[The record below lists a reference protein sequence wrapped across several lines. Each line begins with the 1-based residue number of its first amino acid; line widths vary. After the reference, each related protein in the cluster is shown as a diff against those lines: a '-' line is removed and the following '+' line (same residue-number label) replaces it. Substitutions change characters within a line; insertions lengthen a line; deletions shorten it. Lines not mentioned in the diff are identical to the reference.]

1 MWIQWILSQYTDP
14 NQLQWLFWF
23 PVSVDLC
30 CIKLSLSQL
39 SFIRFALFCLYQ
51 VHTLY
56 VWFANKIRVNV
67 CDFIC
72 IITSNSSLN
81 SNYRLFSW
89 FFLFF
94 RCFFFFAR
102 EIENIYCFVFWNF
115 FALNFFVVV
124 RLLRYDH
131 FASFKRDSYCLDYE
145 LYVKK
150 NVCYLCDRALST
162 FKRN

>member
-51 VHTLY
+51 VHTHFMFDLPIKSESTY
-56 VWFANKIRVNV
+56 VISHVS
-67 CDFIC
+67 C

-115 FALNFFVVV
+115 FALNF
-124 RLLRYDH
+124 LL
-131 FASFKRDSYCLDYE
+131 
-145 LYVKK
+145 LYV
-150 NVCYLCDRALST
+150 YCDTITSLRLSAI
-162 FKRN
+162 RIA

>member
-94 RCFFFFAR
+94 RCFFFLR
-102 EIENIYCFVFWNF
+102 SRNWKYLLLCFLKFLCFEF
-115 FALNFFVVV
+115 FFCCTFTAIRSLRFV
-124 RLLRYDH
+124 
-131 FASFKRDSYCLDYE
+131 
-145 LYVKK
+145 
-150 NVCYLCDRALST
+150 
-162 FKRN
+162 